1 MEGLIAFAQDNL
13 VFIIIAIIALLL
25 VISLVKTVI
34 KWVIVAVVV
43 IGILVYG
50 YNYDVDS
57 LKDVG
62 EKVLN
67 YTKEEATQL
76 LLGDLQSAQYEQ
88 NQDGTFTISSKNV
101 KLEGKIGSNDAKI
114 TVAGKSFD
122 IKIDQAIQE
131 YIEKVKNR

>member
-57 LKDVG
+57 LKDLG

-67 YTKEEATQL
+67 YTKEEAIQL

>member
-67 YTKEEATQL
+67 YTKEEAIQL

>member
-1 MEGLIAFAQDNL
+1 MEGLIAFVQDNL

-67 YTKEEATQL
+67 YTKEEAIQL

>member
-1 MEGLIAFAQDNL
+1 MEGLIAFAQDNI

-67 YTKEEATQL
+67 YTKEEAIQL

>member
-13 VFIIIAIIALLL
+13 VLIIIAIIALLL

-67 YTKEEATQL
+67 YTKEEAIQL

-122 IKIDQAIQE
+122 IKIDRAIQE
-131 YIEKVKNR
+131 YIEKVKNK

>member
-67 YTKEEATQL
+67 YTKEEAIQL

-131 YIEKVKNR
+131 YIEKVKNK

>member
-67 YTKEEATQL
+67 YTKEEAIQL

-131 YIEKVKNR
+131 YIEKVKNS